1 MLTYNL
7 STQKTLGNQFTWNN
21 KQERDARV
29 FSQIDRVL
37 YNQALDAMFP
47 TSEATYH
54 AEGDFDHCPTIVS
67 QYYDAPVRRPFKFYN
82 LCTKDENFM
91 TLVAQKLG

>member
-1 MLTYNL
+1 MAGNGPG
-7 STQKTLGNQFTWNN
+7 STLLATPMPTSNFN
-21 KQERDARV
+21 
-29 FSQIDRVL
+29 
-37 YNQALDAMFP
+37 AMFP

-54 AEGDFDHCPTIVS
+54 AEGDFDHCLTIVS